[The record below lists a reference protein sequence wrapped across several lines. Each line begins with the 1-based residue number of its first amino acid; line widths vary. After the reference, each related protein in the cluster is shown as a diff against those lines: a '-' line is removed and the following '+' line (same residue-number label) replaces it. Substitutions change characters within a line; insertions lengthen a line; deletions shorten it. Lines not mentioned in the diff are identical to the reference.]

1 MILAKLILGILMIDL
16 WADALLALKGV
27 DNETD

>member
-1 MILAKLILGILMIDL
+1 MILAKLIAGILMIDL

-27 DNETD
+27 DNE